1 MARSQ
6 KQTFDSTAGGLAS
19 IPGQGTKIAT
29 SHKTKQKQ
37 KNRLLSEKINYRMMT
52 DTISWK
58 YYYKCNF

>member
-19 IPGQGTKIAT
+19 IPGQGTKIST
-29 SHKTKQKQ
+29 SHKTKWKKK
-37 KNRLLSEKINYRMMT
+37 KNGLLSEKVNYRMMT
-52 DTISWK
+52 DTIWK